1 MINISIDT
9 SKAMNKINKLI
20 YFSQDKHNLLNTID
34 KSVLQPAFIKHLN
47 DSRNP
52 NGSTYREIAEQ
63 KEKWRKP
70 LIVTGRYRAS
80 FFGNVINLGNT
91 TIDVIRNKYY
101 YAKFHESNKL
111 RKQVEFADGSK
122 RDRLPMRSAVYIDNQ
137 MKKDIH
143 SVIYGAFKN
152 A

>member
-80 FFGNVINLGNT
+80 FFGNQINLESKLNLLMVLKE
-91 TIDVIRNKYY
+91 IDY
-101 YAKFHESNKL
+101 L
-111 RKQVEFADGSK
+111 
-122 RDRLPMRSAVYIDNQ
+122 
-137 MKKDIH
+137 
-143 SVIYGAFKN
+143 
-152 A
+152 

>member
-9 SKAMNKINKLI
+9 SKAINKINKLI
-20 YFSQDKHNLLNTID
+20 DFSKNKHNLLNTID
-34 KSVLQPAFIKHLN
+34 KSILQPSFIRHLN

-52 NGSTYREIAEQ
+52 DDSTYTKLKDKKQE
-63 KEKWRKP
+63 WRKP
-70 LIVTGRYRAS
+70 LIVTGRYRAN

-91 TIDVIRNKYY
+91 TIDVIRNSFY
-101 YAKFHESNKL
+101 YAKYHENKKDP
-111 RKQVEFADGSK
+111 RT
-122 RDRLPMRSAVYIDNQ
+122 RLPMRSAIYIDNG

-143 SVIYGAFKN
+143 SVVYGAFKN

>member
-1 MINISIDT
+1 MINISIDM

-20 YFSQDKHNLLNTID
+20 DVSKNKHSLLNTID
-34 KSVLQPAFIKHLN
+34 KSILQPSFVRHLN
-47 DSRNP
+47 DSKNP
-52 NGSTYREIAEQ
+52 NGSSYRQLAEQ

-70 LIVTGRYRAS
+70 LIVTGRYRAN

-91 TIDVIRNKYY
+91 TIDVIRNSFY
-101 YAKFHESNKL
+101 YAKYHESSKP

>member
-1 MINISIDT
+1 MINISIDM

-20 YFSQDKHNLLNTID
+20 DVSKNKHSLLNTID
-34 KSVLQPAFIKHLN
+34 KSILQPSFVRHLN
-47 DSRNP
+47 DSKNP
-52 NGSTYREIAEQ
+52 NGSSYRQLAEQ

-70 LIVTGRYRAS
+70 
-80 FFGNVINLGNT
+80 NT
-91 TIDVIRNKYY
+91 TIDVIRNSFY
-101 YAKFHESNKL
+101 YAKYHESSKP